1 MFKGTQM
8 SHSLVTFSY
17 NMHVLTLAV
26 RLGEGELPV
35 AAGPKKSLRSLRR
48 RLSGILIIIP

>member
-35 AAGPKKSLRSLRR
+35 AAGQKKSLRSLRR